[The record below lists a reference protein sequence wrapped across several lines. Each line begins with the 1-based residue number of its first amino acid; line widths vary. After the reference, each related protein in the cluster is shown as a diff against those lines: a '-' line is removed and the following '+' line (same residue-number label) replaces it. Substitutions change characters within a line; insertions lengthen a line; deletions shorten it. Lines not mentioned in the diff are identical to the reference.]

1 MKNPFRT
8 IEVLFDD
15 EHLLAVTKP
24 AGVASV
30 HDGARP
36 NDPDLHA
43 VLEDHEGEL
52 FPIHRLDKETSGVIV
67 FARTEE
73 AHRAMSV
80 MFETREVQ
88 KTYHA
93 IVMGLPAWEEHTVE
107 ALLLPDGDRRHRT
120 LIDAQR
126 GKPAVT
132 HFRVL
137 ERLKQFTLVE
147 ALPETGRTH
156 QIRVHAAQMGHP
168 VAVDDLYGDR
178 KPIFLSHFK
187 RGYRVNSEEELPLMG
202 RLALHALRLRF
213 VHPITGESLDL
224 QAPYPKDFNATIKQ
238 LGKLA

>member
-8 IEVLFDD
+8 IQVLFDD

-30 HDGARP
+30 HDGGRP
-36 NDPDLHA
+36 KDPDLHT
-43 VLEDHEGEL
+43 VLVDHEGEL
-52 FPIHRLDKETSGVIV
+52 FTIHRLDKDTSGVIV

-80 MFETREVQ
+80 LFESREVQ

-93 IVMGLPAWEEHTVE
+93 IVSGVPTWKEHTVD
-107 ALLLPDGDRRHRT
+107 AALLPDADRRHRT
-120 LIDAQR
+120 LVDMHN

-132 HFRVL
+132 HFRML
-137 ERLKQFTLVE
+137 KPLKQFALVE

-168 VAVDDLYGDR
+168 VAVDELYGSR
-178 KPIFLSHFK
+178 KPILLSAFK
-187 RGYRVNSEEELPLMG
+187 RGYRMNTEEELPLMG
-202 RLALHALRLRF
+202 RLALHALRLQF
-213 VHPITGESLDL
+213 THPISGEPLDL
-224 QAPYPKDFNATIKQ
+224 QAPYPKDFHATINQ
-238 LGKLA
+238 LGKLT